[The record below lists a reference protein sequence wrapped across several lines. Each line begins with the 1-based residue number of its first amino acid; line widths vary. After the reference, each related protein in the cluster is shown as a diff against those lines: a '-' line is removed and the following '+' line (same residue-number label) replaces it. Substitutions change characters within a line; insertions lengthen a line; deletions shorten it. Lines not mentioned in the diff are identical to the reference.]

1 MDLRPLLV
9 VLLFSTSMLAGCF
22 GEDAAEVAPQASDDV
37 YPEPWA
43 RADLEY
49 NDLDIYARVSVNGSH
64 SIDVVRS
71 VYVPVP
77 TITAC

>member
-49 NDLDIYARVSVNGSH
+49 NDLDIYARVSVNGSTA
-64 SIDVVRS
+64 STSFVRS
-71 VYVPVP
+71 TYRPDHHG
-77 TITAC
+77 C